1 MKKLILHL
9 GYPRTGTKT
18 LQFYLFKKHSGIN
31 YLGRFP
37 DHDNSH
43 NEIIIKIL
51 SLSNEEFEDYFAQLL
66 IDINNLRFELD
77 KINLISD
84 EFFLLNDFLY
94 NKIPIENSIER
105 INRICKASHIDL
117 EILLSIR
124 NQTEIIK
131 SIYIV
136 TFLTSLKTNIVNLIN
151 QIKGKDTDYYTKKF
165 LSSFDYFS
173 MFNKISHFI
182 SEENIN
188 VIFFEKLK
196 YDPVDYY
203 NEISKILKIDNLETI
218 RLTKDRKVHTS
229 SEMIFNDPNLS
240 TSYEI
245 FLFKLKNLKKIDFL
259 WNKKLFLNFK
269 SFFFKITRSNKIK
282 NKIAKSNRDS
292 LIKELYLITANEKNI
307 KKKYFLSNKKIF
319 EKFNLDKKYAKYYF

>member
-1 MKKLILHL
+1 M
-9 GYPRTGTKT
+9 
-18 LQFYLFKKHSGIN
+18 
-31 YLGRFP
+31 
-37 DHDNSH
+37 
-43 NEIIIKIL
+43 
-51 SLSNEEFEDYFAQLL
+51 
-66 IDINNLRFELD
+66 D

-105 INRICKASHIDL
+105 INRICKALHIDL

-203 NEISKILKIDNLETI
+203 NEISKILKIDNLETN

-259 WNKKLFLNFK
+259 SNKKLFLNFK
-269 SFFFKITRSNKIK
+269 SFFSKITRSNKIK

-292 LIKELYLITANEKNI
+292 LIKELNLITANEKNI

>member
-43 NEIIIKIL
+43 NEIISKIL
-51 SLSNEEFEDYFAQLL
+51 SLSNEEFEDCFAQLL

-105 INRICKASHIDL
+105 INRLCNASYIDL

-136 TFLTSLKTNIVNLIN
+136 TILTSLKTNIVNLIN

-173 MFNKISHFI
+173 MFSKISYFI

-196 YDPVDYY
+196 YDPLDYY
-203 NEISKILKIDNLETI
+203 NEISKILKIDNLET
-218 RLTKDRKVHTS
+218 
-229 SEMIFNDPNLS
+229 N
-240 TSYEI
+240 
-245 FLFKLKNLKKIDFL
+245 
-259 WNKKLFLNFK
+259 
-269 SFFFKITRSNKIK
+269 
-282 NKIAKSNRDS
+282 
-292 LIKELYLITANEKNI
+292 
-307 KKKYFLSNKKIF
+307 
-319 EKFNLDKKYAKYYF
+319 